1 MKTRTFIIH
10 SESEIKHLVAFLE
23 AQPEKPLIEVV
34 VSEHKKDRTTAQ
46 NRLYQLWLTII
57 ADELGETKEDE
68 HYDLRRRILLPIYER
83 DDSGYAEML
92 NSVRK
97 VHRLGGKAEAK
108 IQADFIIK
116 HTSTTAATVK
126 QFTEYLKEIE
136 RDMVSKGISLP
147 HPEDRYY
154 QAMGIKQK

>member
-10 SESEIKHLVAFLE
+10 SENEIKRLSTFLE
-23 AQPEKPLIEVV
+23 AQPKEPLIQVV
-34 VSEHKKDRTTAQ
+34 VSEHKKDRTVEQ
-46 NRLYQLWLTII
+46 NRLYHLWLTII
-57 ADELGETKEDE
+57 ADELGETKEDA

-83 DDSGYAEML
+83 DDLGYADML
-92 NSVRK
+92 NAVRK
-97 VHRLGGKAEAK
+97 VHKLGGKAEAK

-116 HTSTTAATVK
+116 HTSTTAANIK

-136 RDMVSKGISLP
+136 RDMVGKGIILP
-147 HPEDRYY
+147 RPEDRYY